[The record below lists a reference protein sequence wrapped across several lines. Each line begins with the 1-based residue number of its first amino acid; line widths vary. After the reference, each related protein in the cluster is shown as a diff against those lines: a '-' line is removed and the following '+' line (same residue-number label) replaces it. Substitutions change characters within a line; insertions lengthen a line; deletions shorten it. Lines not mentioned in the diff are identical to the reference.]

1 MRAIASLLVCIL
13 FDGRCVDGIMVFE
26 GFGVVWK
33 NISTDIFGMCFSD
46 LPVFCRLFRV
56 VLGISD

>member
-1 MRAIASLLVCIL
+1 
-13 FDGRCVDGIMVFE
+13 MVFE

-46 LPVFCRLFRV
+46 LPVFCRLFRE